1 MRVTAAPYK
10 QEAFKKWN
18 TDVFQQFFICNVGLS
33 NHYNVEGDTLTA
45 IFYTSL
51 EQKPAQGEVNSQY
64 KLATKPQ

>member
-33 NHYNVEGDTLTA
+33 NHYNVEGRHTYSNYLYQFRTKTCTGRGQLSVQ
-45 IFYTSL
+45 TS
-51 EQKPAQGEVNSQY
+51 N
-64 KLATKPQ
+64 